1 MTKHYILSLDPTAK
15 YEWDRCA
22 LRDPITAEHPALAD
36 LVAQAVGERAGA
48 YLVAINIEV
57 KVLEE
62 TAIPQSKSLVE
73 STPPDH
79 APEVPIRTQFPQ
91 LAPLVA

>member
-15 YEWDRCA
+15 YEWERCT
-22 LRDPITAEHPALAD
+22 LRDPITAEHPALAEM
-36 LVAQAVGERAGA
+36 VAKAVGDRAGS

-62 TAIPQSKSLVE
+62 ATIQPSPAPSLVE
-73 STPPDH
+73 VPSRPQH
-79 APEVPIRTQFPQ
+79 AQ
-91 LAPLVA
+91 LAELVA